1 MIDAICTEIEIQKDF
16 LENDVVETIYF
27 GGGTPSLLT
36 KIELGQILKT
46 INQFHVVDENAEITL
61 EANPDDL
68 TIEKLKE
75 LKSHGINRL
84 SIGIQ
89 SFRNEDLIWMN
100 RSHTTQQAKDCVKN
114 AQEIGISN
122 ISIDLIYSLP
132 NLSLEDWRKNIEQAL
147 NLEVKHISAYCL
159 TVEEKT
165 ALQKWVKEK
174 KLIIPD
180 EDLQS
185 DQFEI
190 LIDLL
195 DKNEFNQY
203 EISNFSKQ
211 NFESRHNS
219 SYWKGKKYLGIG
231 PSAHSFNKIQRFW
244 NVANNT
250 LYIEK
255 IKNHESWFE
264 SEVLTPKDQFNEL
277 LMTGLRM
284 KKGVNINSLESIL
297 PLSKSFDQKLSE
309 FINCNWMEKNGN
321 YISINQHGKFKT
333 DFIISELFY

>member
-1 MIDAICTEIEIQKDF
+1 MIDAICTEIEIQKYF

-36 KIELGQILKT
+36 EIELGQILKT
-46 INQFHVVDENAEITL
+46 INQFHVVDEIAEITL

-68 TIEKLKE
+68 TIEKLRE

-114 AQEIGISN
+114 AQVIGISN
-122 ISIDLIYSLP
+122 ISIDLIYGLP
-132 NLSLEDWRKNIEQAL
+132 NLSLDGWKKNVEQAL
-147 NLEVKHISAYCL
+147 NLDVKHISAYCL

-195 DKNEFNQY
+195 DKNGFNQY

-211 NFESRHNS
+211 DFESRHNS

-255 IKNHESWFE
+255 IKNHGSWFE